1 MRELVPLV
9 PRSTFAKVP
18 GHVVRPT
25 SVCACPG
32 GMVASEVNPMYAIAA
47 GTPYGPS
54 PLNTGDLVALVAIL
68 AVFVLFGVA
77 MRVRRV
83 RHES

>member
-1 MRELVPLV
+1 
-9 PRSTFAKVP
+9 
-18 GHVVRPT
+18 
-25 SVCACPG
+25 
-32 GMVASEVNPMYAIAA
+32 MVASEVDPMYAIAA
-47 GTPYGPS
+47 GTSYGPS

-77 MRVRRV
+77 MHVRRV